1 MLGSGSLYRPPLR
14 LHGHA
19 SLRALSI
26 VQRIFALG
34 SIGFLLLLLAGCGST
49 TLFQSSFNSAVN
61 SPPLSNQLTGTVA
74 VSGAPNSVVVVSP
87 PPNATGNWVQIQ
99 RIGGAQTANPT
110 LQCNLTQGQQD
121 GTYGFVAVLYIPKGS
136 GLATVEFDTSPQAGP
151 PSQGFL
157 HLDFMQDNTVRID
170 DDGTQ
175 VFGTFPRDQFFTLSV
190 GLTISSS
197 AATAHINLFGTGAS
211 GAKDFNVV
219 TNVYPLFLARQY
231 GEVKFYMGSYGGVP
245 ASELFDVSNIVV
257 TRKN

>member
-1 MLGSGSLYRPPLR
+1 MPGSGSLHRPLLR
-14 LHGHA
+14 SHRHSNPQA
-19 SLRALSI
+19 ISV
-26 VQRIFALG
+26 VQRVFALA
-34 SIGFLLLLLAGCGST
+34 SIAFLLLLLAGCGST

-61 SPPLSNQLTGTVA
+61 SPPLSNQSTGTVA
-74 VSGAPNSVVVVSP
+74 VSGAANSVVVVSP
-87 PPNATGNWVQIQ
+87 PPNTTGNWVQIQ
-99 RIGGAQTANPT
+99 RSGGVQAANPT
-110 LQCNLTQGQQD
+110 LQCNLTHGQQD
-121 GTYGFVAVLYIPKGS
+121 GTYSLVAVLYIPKDS
-136 GLATVEFDTSPQAGP
+136 GLATVEFDTSPQANP

-157 HLDFMQDNTVRID
+157 HLDFMQNNTVRID

-197 AATAHINLFGTGAS
+197 AATAHMNLFGTGAS

-231 GEVKFYMGSYGGVP
+231 GEVKFYMGSYTGVP
-245 ASELFDVSNIVV
+245 EKELFDVSNIVV